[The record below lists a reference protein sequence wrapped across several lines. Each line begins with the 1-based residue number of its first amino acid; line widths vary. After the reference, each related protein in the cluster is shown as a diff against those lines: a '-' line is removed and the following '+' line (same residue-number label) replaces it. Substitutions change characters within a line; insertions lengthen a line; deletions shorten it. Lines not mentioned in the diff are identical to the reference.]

1 MGGFNNGQPPT
12 PEQIEQFRRMREQR
26 MAQGGGQGG
35 GGFGGGFGGGRPGN
49 AAGGVTRQ
57 RNGTVMVKLADGKL
71 EARQVVIG
79 VTNRVHGEVLS
90 GLKEGEEV
98 VAGKREAEAAPA
110 AGGQQQGNQNR
121 QGNFPAGGFPGG
133 GFPGGGFPGGGGR

>member
-1 MGGFNNGQPPT
+1 
-12 PEQIEQFRRMREQR
+12 MREQR
-26 MAQGGGQGG
+26 MAQGGG
-35 GGFGGGFGGGRPGN
+35 FGGAP
-49 AAGGVTRQ
+49 RQ

-98 VAGKREAEAAPA
+98 VAGKREVEAAPA
-110 AGGQQQGNQNR
+110 AGNNQQQGNQNR
-121 QGNFPAGGFPGG
+121 PGNFQGFPGG